1 MIRARAVPPR
11 LLPAAW
17 PLIEGWVATA
27 LKRANADQSPDDIR
41 GHIERGT
48 MQLWLAWADGEARPQ
63 GVWVTELLVSARG
76 KLCNIVVLAG
86 RAFERWH
93 GLEAYLIEWARGQG
107 CVRLSL
113 VGRRGWLRRL
123 KGTGWGEAAVVM
135 ERQIDGRE

>member
-1 MIRARAVPPR
+1 MRARTVPPR
-11 LLPAAW
+11 LLGAVW
-17 PLIEGWVATA
+17 PLIEPWVTTA
-27 LKRANADQSPDDIR
+27 LHRGNADLSADAVRQ
-41 GHIERGT
+41 HIACGT
-48 MQLWLAWADGEARPQ
+48 MQLWLAWADGEPRPR
-63 GVWVTELLVSARG
+63 GVWVTELLESSRG

-86 RAFERWH
+86 RTFERWH

-123 KGTGWGEAAVVM
+123 KGTWGEAAVVM